1 MSHPFLAL
9 EGVTQ
14 VLADGRILF
23 SDLDE
28 RFDLRPTAL
37 VGRNGVGKSMLA
49 RILAGHLA
57 PTAGRCVRSGQVYF
71 LPQQIA
77 PAAGDRVGDLAGV
90 GAELAALA
98 RIEAGSCDPLDFDRV
113 GERWNLRTE
122 LHEAL
127 REQGLPALAPDTPA
141 TRLSGGEAMRVAL
154 AGAWLSSA
162 DFLVLDEPGNHL
174 DLGARRRLL

>member
-28 RFDLRPTAL
+28 CFDLRQTAL

-49 RILAGHLA
+49 RVLAGRLA

-98 RIEAGSCDPLDFDRV
+98 RIEAGSCDPL
-113 GERWNLRTE
+113 
-122 LHEAL
+122 
-127 REQGLPALAPDTPA
+127 
-141 TRLSGGEAMRVAL
+141 
-154 AGAWLSSA
+154 
-162 DFLVLDEPGNHL
+162 
-174 DLGARRRLL
+174 

>member
-28 RFDLRPTAL
+28 CFDLRPTAL

-49 RILAGHLA
+49 RVLAGRLA

-113 GERWNLRTE
+113 GERWVEVPPGTAELTTVEVSLRTFKRGT
-122 LHEAL
+122 AISV
-127 REQGLPALAPDTPA
+127 DSCTP
-141 TRLSGGEAMRVAL
+141 S
-154 AGAWLSSA
+154 
-162 DFLVLDEPGNHL
+162 
-174 DLGARRRLL
+174 